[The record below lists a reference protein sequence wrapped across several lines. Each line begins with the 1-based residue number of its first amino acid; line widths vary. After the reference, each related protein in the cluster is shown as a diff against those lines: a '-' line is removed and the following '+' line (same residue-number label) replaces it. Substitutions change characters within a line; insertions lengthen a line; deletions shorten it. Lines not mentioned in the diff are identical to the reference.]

1 MKGRYERFCVLA
13 AGLLERSR
21 VPCPSGARCWRKSH
35 GAESGRVKLREGR
48 YCELSASLGQAGLSL
63 EPETVIAAS
72 RTISLVLMA
81 PFIPT
86 VGLLVA
92 LSMMNFA
99 VLAGFAMAFGAI
111 ISKEAILTY
120 PKSLA
125 SKRATAVLRTSTEG
139 VNMMIMSLRHEP
151 SLPKAMR
158 FAARLPSEFGYELRT
173 AIWSVVM
180 GTYATFEDSLQR
192 LGSKWE
198 GHSRELKS
206 STLALITA
214 SCEGT
219 EEGRRRALD
228 RASSSLVSGA
238 RRRIEDYALGLAFP
252 SMMLF
257 SIGVL
262 LPLMVGSFLPM
273 LSWDMWVEA
282 EGAGMTTSVG
292 APEGVILKTILLMNI
307 VFPLVA
313 LLIAI
318 DASSGRPI
326 SSDGAMLARRLPT
339 TISLVSLGALVC
351 AALGMVVSYTML
363 DGTERLVGLMLSAM
377 TPPALLLIASGERN
391 IEPHGRRKGAHA
403 EDALFNIGARMVE
416 GENFESAVRR
426 TMDSSDAAWYD
437 HAANMSLG
445 ARVPNHIQDE
455 AVGTMAPTGS
465 ERSAHEAARV
475 VMNAAS
481 KDEAHAGVLAMDLS
495 QYIRDISDLELML
508 RRRLRPTVS
517 MMRFTTH
524 ALAPVMLGITYA
536 IYLSLASIGGG
547 SQLDPGAFFVVLGV
561 FLAEI
566 NAVVAYFV
574 WGIGEKRSRGVLEHS
589 VGSCIL
595 VAELLYS
602 ATVLVVS

>member
-1 MKGRYERFCVLA
+1 MKGRYERFCAMA
-13 AGLLERSR
+13 AGLERSR
-21 VPCPSGARCWRKSH
+21 MPSSSAAWYRMKSR
-35 GAESGRVKLREGR
+35 GAESGRAQARDGR
-48 YCELSASLGQAGLSL
+48 YRELSISLGQAGLSL
-63 EPETVIAAS
+63 KPETVIAAA
-72 RTISLVLMA
+72 RATSLVVIIPL
-81 PFIPT
+81 IPT

-92 LSMMNFA
+92 LSMVDFA
-99 VLAGFAMAFGAI
+99 VLVAFAGIFGAT
-111 ISKEAILTY
+111 ISREAIRSY

-158 FAARLPSEFGYELRT
+158 FAARLPSEFGQELRT

-180 GTYATFEDSLQR
+180 GAHSTFEDSLQR
-192 LGSKWE
+192 LGAKWE

-206 STLALITA
+206 STLSLITA

-219 EEGRRRALD
+219 EEGRRMALD

-238 RRRIEDYALGLAFP
+238 RRRIEDYALGLSFP

-273 LSWDMWVEA
+273 LSWDMWAGA
-282 EGAGMTTSVG
+282 EGVGMTAPVG
-292 APEGVILKTILLMNI
+292 APEGVILKTVLLMNI
-307 VFPLVA
+307 VFPFVA

-318 DASSGRPI
+318 DASSRRPI
-326 SSDGAMLARRLPT
+326 SSGGEISSSRSPT
-339 TISLVSLGALVC
+339 AIGFVPLGALAC
-351 AALGMVVSYTML
+351 AILGVLVSHTML
-363 DGTERLVGLMLSAM
+363 DGTEQLVGLILSAT
-377 TPPALLLIASGERN
+377 TPPALLLVALGGKN
-391 IEPHGRRKGAHA
+391 IEPQGRGKGAHA
-403 EDALFNIGARMVE
+403 EDALFSIGARMVE

-426 TMDSSDAAWYD
+426 TMDHSDAVWYD
-437 HAANMSLG
+437 YAASMSLG
-445 ARVPNHIQDE
+445 ARIPDHTPGE
-455 AVGTMAPTGS
+455 AVRTDAPTGS
-465 ERSAHEAARV
+465 DRSSYEAARV
-475 VMNAAS
+475 VMSAAS
-481 KDEAHAGVLAMDLS
+481 KDEVQAGVLAMDLS
-495 QYIRDISDLELML
+495 RYIRDISDLELTL

-524 ALAPVMLGITYA
+524 ALAPVMLGVTYA

-547 SQLDPGAFFVVLGV
+547 SQLEPGVFFMVLGV

-602 ATVLVVS
+602 ATVLVVG

>member
-1 MKGRYERFCVLA
+1 MKGRYERFCETA
-13 AGLLERSR
+13 AGLERPR
-21 VPCPSGARCWRKSH
+21 RRRAPGGKH
-35 GAESGRVKLREGR
+35 
-48 YCELSASLGQAGLSL
+48 CELSDSLGQAGLSL
-63 EPETVIAAS
+63 RPETVIAAA
-72 RTISLVLMA
+72 RAISLAFMA
-81 PFIPT
+81 PLIPT
-86 VGLLVA
+86 VGLLVV
-92 LSMMNFA
+92 LTMFDSA
-99 VLAGFAMAFGAI
+99 VLAAFAMVFGAV
-111 ISKEAILTY
+111 ISKEAVLAY

-158 FAARLPSEFGYELRT
+158 FAARLPSEFGQELRT

-180 GTYATFEDSLQR
+180 GAHATFEDSLQK
-192 LGSKWE
+192 LGAKWE

-219 EEGRRRALD
+219 DEGRRRALD

-238 RRRIEDYALGLAFP
+238 RRRIEDYALSLSFP

-273 LSWDMWVEA
+273 LSWDMWA
-282 EGAGMTTSVG
+282 GADGVGMTASAG
-292 APEGVILKTILLMNI
+292 APEGVILKTVLLMNF

-313 LLIAI
+313 FLIAA
-318 DASSGRPI
+318 DASSRRPI
-326 SSDGAMLARRLPT
+326 SSDGAILSKRSPT
-339 TISLVSLGALVC
+339 TIGLIPLGALAC
-351 AALGMVVSYTML
+351 AVPGIVVSCTML
-363 DGTERLVGLMLSAM
+363 AGTEQLVGLMLSA
-377 TPPALLLIASGERN
+377 TAPPALLLVASGRRN
-391 IEPHGRRKGAHA
+391 IEPQGRGKGEHA
-403 EDALFNIGARMVE
+403 EDALFSIGARMVE

-426 TMDSSDAAWYD
+426 TMDTSDATWYD
-437 HAANMSLG
+437 YAAGMSLG
-445 ARVPNHIQDE
+445 AHSLPGRTPGEV
-455 AVGTMAPTGS
+455 VGAATPTGP
-465 ERSAHEAARV
+465 ERSAREAARV
-475 VMNAAS
+475 VMSATS
-481 KDEAHAGVLAMDLS
+481 KDEVQAGVLAMDLS
-495 QYIRDISDLELML
+495 QYIRDISDLELTL

-547 SQLDPGAFFVVLGV
+547 SQLEPGVFFLVLGV

-574 WGIGEKRSRGVLEHS
+574 WGIGEKKNRGVLEYS

-602 ATVLVVS
+602 ATVLVAG

>member
-1 MKGRYERFCVLA
+1 VKGRYERFCAMA
-13 AGLLERSR
+13 ANLGRARTRSS
-21 VPCPSGARCWRKSH
+21 PGAFHRMKFRGVESRKTH
-35 GAESGRVKLREGR
+35 AQNGR
-48 YCELSASLGQAGLSL
+48 YLGLSISLGQAGLSL
-63 EPETVIAAS
+63 KPETVIAAA
-72 RTISLVLMA
+72 RVTSLAIIIPL
-81 PFIPT
+81 IPT
-86 VGLLVA
+86 VVLLAA
-92 LSMMNFA
+92 LSMLDFA
-99 VLAGFAMAFGAI
+99 VLVAFAGIFCAT
-111 ISKEAILTY
+111 ISREAIRSY

-125 SKRATAVLRTSTEG
+125 SKRATAVLRASTEG

-158 FAARLPSEFGYELRT
+158 FAAKLPSDFGQELRT

-180 GTYATFEDSLQR
+180 GAHATFEDSLLR
-192 LGSKWE
+192 LGAKWE

-206 STLALITA
+206 STLSLITA

-219 EEGRRRALD
+219 EEGRRMALD

-238 RRRIEDYALGLAFP
+238 RRRIEDYALGLSFP

-273 LSWDMWVEA
+273 LSWNMWTGVD
-282 EGAGMTTSVG
+282 GVGMTASVG
-292 APEGVILKTILLMNI
+292 APEGVILKTVLLMNI

-318 DASSGRPI
+318 DASSRRPI
-326 SSDGAMLARRLPT
+326 SPDGEIITSRPPRVTGFVP
-339 TISLVSLGALVC
+339 LGALACVF
-351 AALGMVVSYTML
+351 LGVIVSYTML
-363 DGTERLVGLMLSAM
+363 DGTEQLVGLILSAT
-377 TPPALLLIASGERN
+377 TPPALLLVASGEKN
-391 IEPHGRRKGAHA
+391 IETQGRDKGAHA
-403 EDALFNIGARMVE
+403 EDALFSIGARMVE

-426 TMDSSDAAWYD
+426 TMDHSDTVWYD
-437 HAANMSLG
+437 HAANMALG
-445 ARVPNHIQDE
+445 ARIPDHTSGGS
-455 AVGTMAPTGS
+455 VGTGAPTGS
-465 ERSAHEAARV
+465 ERSTYEAARV
-475 VMNAAS
+475 VMSAAS
-481 KDEAHAGVLAMDLS
+481 KDEVQAGVLAMDLS
-495 QYIRDISDLELML
+495 RYIRDISDLELTL

-524 ALAPVMLGITYA
+524 ALAPVMLGVTYA

-547 SQLDPGAFFVVLGV
+547 SQLEPGVFFMVLGV

-595 VAELLYS
+595 VSELLYS
-602 ATVLVVS
+602 ATVLVVG

>member
-1 MKGRYERFCVLA
+1 MVDFA
-13 AGLLERSR
+13 
-21 VPCPSGARCWRKSH
+21 
-35 GAESGRVKLREGR
+35 
-48 YCELSASLGQAGLSL
+48 
-63 EPETVIAAS
+63 I
-72 RTISLVLMA
+72 
-81 PFIPT
+81 
-86 VGLLVA
+86 LVA
-92 LSMMNFA
+92 FA
-99 VLAGFAMAFGAI
+99 GVFGAT
-111 ISKEAILTY
+111 ISKEAIRSY

-125 SKRATAVLRTSTEG
+125 SKRAIAVLRTSTEG

-158 FAARLPSEFGYELRT
+158 FAARLPSEFGQELRT

-180 GTYATFEDSLQR
+180 GAHSTFEDALQR
-192 LGSKWE
+192 LGAKWE

-206 STLALITA
+206 STLSLITA

-238 RRRIEDYALGLAFP
+238 RRRIEDYALGLSFP

-273 LSWDMWVEA
+273 LSWNMWAGA
-282 EGAGMTTSVG
+282 EGVEMAASIG

-318 DASSGRPI
+318 DASSRRPI
-326 SSDGAMLARRLPT
+326 SSDGAMLSSRSST
-339 TISLVSLGALVC
+339 TIRFVPLSALACAVLGV
-351 AALGMVVSYTML
+351 VVSHTML
-363 DGTERLVGLMLSAM
+363 DGTEQLVGLMLSAT
-377 TPPALLLIASGERN
+377 TPPALLLVASGERN
-391 IEPHGRRKGAHA
+391 TDPQDRSKGTHA
-403 EDALFNIGARMVE
+403 EDALFSIGARMVE

-426 TMDSSDAAWYD
+426 TMDLSDSVWYD
-437 HAANMSLG
+437 YAASISLG
-445 ARVPNHIQDE
+445 AHTPDHTPGE
-455 AVGTMAPTGS
+455 AVGSGAPTGS
-465 ERSAHEAARV
+465 ERSAYEAARV
-475 VMNAAS
+475 VMSAAS
-481 KDEAHAGVLAMDLS
+481 KDEVQAGVLAMDLS
-495 QYIRDISDLELML
+495 RYIRDTSELELTL

-524 ALAPVMLGITYA
+524 ALAPVMLGVTYA

-547 SQLDPGAFFVVLGV
+547 SQLEPGVFFMVLGV

-574 WGIGEKRSRGVLEHS
+574 WGIGEKKSRGVLEHS
-589 VGSCIL
+589 MGSCIL
-595 VAELLYS
+595 VAELLFS
-602 ATVLVVS
+602 ATVLVVG

>member
-1 MKGRYERFCVLA
+1 MKGRYERFCAMA
-13 AGLLERSR
+13 AGLERSR
-21 VPCPSGARCWRKSH
+21 MLTSSGAWYRMKFR
-35 GAESGRVKLREGR
+35 GAGSSRAQALDGR
-48 YCELSASLGQAGLSL
+48 YRELSICLEQAGLSL
-63 EPETVIAAS
+63 KPETVIAAA
-72 RTISLVLMA
+72 RATSLALIVPL
-81 PFIPT
+81 IPT

-92 LSMMNFA
+92 LSMVDFA
-99 VLAGFAMAFGAI
+99 VLLAFAGGLGAA
-111 ISKEAILTY
+111 ISREAIRSY

-158 FAARLPSEFGYELRT
+158 FAAKLPSEFGQELRT

-180 GTYATFEDSLQR
+180 GAHATFEDSLQR
-192 LGSKWE
+192 LGAKWE

-206 STLALITA
+206 STLSLITA

-219 EEGRRRALD
+219 EEGRRMALD

-238 RRRIEDYALGLAFP
+238 RRRIEDYALGLSFP

-273 LSWDMWVEA
+273 LSWDMWAGA
-282 EGAGMTTSVG
+282 EGVGMTTSVG
-292 APEGVILKTILLMNI
+292 APEGVILKTVLLMNI

-313 LLIAI
+313 FLIAI
-318 DASSGRPI
+318 DASSRRPI
-326 SSDGAMLARRLPT
+326 SSGGETVSGRSPT
-339 TISLVSLGALVC
+339 AIGFVPLGALAC
-351 AALGMVVSYTML
+351 AILGVVVSHTML
-363 DGTERLVGLMLSAM
+363 DGTEQLVGLILSAT
-377 TPPALLLIASGERN
+377 TPPALFLVASGEKN
-391 IEPHGRRKGAHA
+391 IEPQGRDKGAHA
-403 EDALFNIGARMVE
+403 EDALFSIGARMVE

-426 TMDSSDAAWYD
+426 TMDQSDAAWYD
-437 HAANMSLG
+437 YAAGMSLG
-445 ARVPNHIQDE
+445 ARIPDHTPGE
-455 AVGTMAPTGS
+455 AVGTGGPTGS
-465 ERSAHEAARV
+465 ERSSYEAARV
-475 VMNAAS
+475 VMSAAS
-481 KDEAHAGVLAMDLS
+481 KDEVQAGVLAMDLS
-495 QYIRDISDLELML
+495 RYIRDISDLELTL

-524 ALAPVMLGITYA
+524 ALAPVMLGVTYA

-547 SQLDPGAFFVVLGV
+547 SQLEPGAFFMVLGV

-602 ATVLVVS
+602 ATVLVVA